1 MHSVSLFGL
10 SIIGTLVYAIQA
22 TVTYGSLYDAY
33 GKTDENLFHAWQFCI
48 SKPTVTISKTVVA
61 PFSLNGG

>member
-1 MHSVSLFGL
+1 MLLFGL
-10 SIIGTLVYAIQA
+10 SIVGTLVYAIQG

-33 GKTDENLFHAWQFCI
+33 GKTDEHLFNAWQFCI
-48 SKPTVTISKTVVA
+48 SKSTVTISKTVTA